1 MNMTIEEIV
10 RDWSQA
16 KNPAKQITIL
26 AQLNDTSTSKMK
38 SLLMDNGAQVIANAY
53 AAGATLAELSAKYGL
68 TKLDIRE
75 MIVNAGFEIRQRGER
90 VESAPANPEQQEPF
104 ENAAPADKPA
114 EAPTETPS
122 DAPEPVAEQ
131 PDTPSDEPIAS
142 ALEQQLDPYQMAKAL
157 ATVVIEFCKGYD
169 IALSL
174 LGNDLEVCVYGDD
187 ESTTYKKN
195 VECRGE
201 QDEEN

>member
-10 RDWSQA
+10 RDWAQA

-26 AQLNDTSTSKMK
+26 ALLNDMSTSKMK

-53 AAGATLAELSAKYGL
+53 AAGATLAELSTKYGF

-75 MIVNAGFEIRQRGER
+75 MIVSAGFEIRQRGER
-90 VESAPANPEQQEPF
+90 VEPAPANPEQQESV
-104 ENAAPADKPA
+104 ENA
-114 EAPTETPS
+114 
-122 DAPEPVAEQ
+122 
-131 PDTPSDEPIAS
+131 EPIAS
-142 ALEQQLDPYQMAKAL
+142 AAEQKLDPYQMAKAL

-169 IALSL
+169 IELSL
-174 LGNDLEVCVYGDD
+174 MGSNLEVCVYGDD